1 MGSEL
6 GISPYLDA
14 SDMANMAVPDRLS
27 ILTYVSQFYKVFRDQ
42 KRVFKFFNHFL
53 TIKNYFLSIV
63 FL

>member
-42 KRVFKFFNHFL
+42 KRVFKFFNHVF
-53 TIKNYFLSIV
+53 NY
-63 FL
+63 